1 MATITFTTR
10 ATNKTVSPPAE
21 EAIERLFADADE
33 WFAFQHR
40 APETEMELFFAS
52 IYDAAKTTIDPYAT
66 EIEVNGVP
74 MAISIK
80 EDGGIAIRPGGWVS
94 GMYEDWEK
102 TEAFANEFI
111 HAMFGLGTRT
121 VNTHD
126 AYMLAI
132 LVFRILANG
141 RQPRTLFRWAGRV
154 IPVFVH
160 VLHVSGH
167 DVDSHDCSRL
177 RLSSI

>member
-10 ATNKTVSPPAE
+10 CTNEPVSLPSE

-52 IYDAAKTTIDPYAT
+52 TYDTEKTTINPYAT
-66 EIEVNGVP
+66 EIDVNGVP

-80 EDGGIAIRPGGWVS
+80 EGDGIAIRPGGWAS

-102 TEAFANEFI
+102 TDRTALLSDINRMACRP
-111 HAMFGLGTRT
+111 LGTIGAPTLRE
-121 VNTHD
+121 VREYGD
-126 AYMLAI
+126 CLW
-132 LVFRILANG
+132 NG
-141 RQPRTLFRWAGRV
+141 E
-154 IPVFVH
+154 
-160 VLHVSGH
+160 
-167 DVDSHDCSRL
+167 D
-177 RLSSI
+177 